1 MTTTS
6 NLRCTFADM
15 RKFAPL
21 LLVLFALSGCGE
33 YQKVLKSTDPAFKF
47 TKAIEYYD
55 AEQYNKAYPL
65 LDELMSAYRG
75 TSRAQEVY
83 KYYAQTLYGQRDYIL
98 AGYHFKRF
106 SQTFPNHPFAE
117 EASYLTAYCYYL
129 ESPVSSLDP
138 AYTYKAM
145 DELQLF
151 INTHEGSSYIPEANS
166 FMDEL
171 RERLE
176 KKAFDIAKG
185 YHHRQLY
192 SSAVTSLN
200 VMLSEYPDS
209 PYREEAMMLRL
220 ESAFK
225 LAENSVSDKE
235 AQRFK
240 EAETAFLEFQDAYP
254 ESPFANN
261 AAAYYAKIQG
271 FLQKES

>member
-1 MTTTS
+1 MQ
-6 NLRCTFADM
+6 RTFASM
-15 RKFAPL
+15 RNIAFLFLAAIL
-21 LLVLFALSGCGE
+21 LAGCGE
-33 YQKVLKSTDPAFKF
+33 YQKVLKSGDPAFKF
-47 TKAIEYYD
+47 TKAVEYYE
-55 AEQYNKAYPL
+55 AGQCNKAYPL
-65 LDELMSAYRG
+65 FDELMSAYRG
-75 TSRAQEVY
+75 TTRAQEVY
-83 KYYAQTLYGQRDYIL
+83 KFYAQTLYCQKDYIL

-106 SQTFPNHPFAE
+106 SQTFPNHEFAS
-117 EASYLTAYCYYL
+117 EAAYRAAYCFYL
-129 ESPVSSLDP
+129 EAPVSSLDP

-151 INTHEGSSYIPEANS
+151 INTHEGSPYIPEANGYI
-166 FMDEL
+166 DEL

-209 PYREEAMMLRL
+209 PYREEALMLRL

-225 LAENSVSDKE
+225 LAENSIQDKE
-235 AQRFK
+235 AQLYK
-240 EAETAFLEFQDAYP
+240 EAETAYLEFMDAYP
-254 ESPFANN
+254 ETPYLNQAE
-261 AAAYYAKIQG
+261 AYYAKIQA